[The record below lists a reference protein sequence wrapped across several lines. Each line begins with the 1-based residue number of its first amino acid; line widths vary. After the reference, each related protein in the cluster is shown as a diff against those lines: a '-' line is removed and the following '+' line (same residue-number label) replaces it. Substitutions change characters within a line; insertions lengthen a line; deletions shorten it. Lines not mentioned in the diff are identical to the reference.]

1 MDSTATG
8 FYDNLALEIVKHLPS
23 ILWFLFACALAILF
37 YKPLSFPTGLFYI
50 RR

>member
-1 MDSTATG
+1 MDSTAAV
-8 FYDNLALEIVKHLPS
+8 FHDNLALEIVKHLPS
-23 ILWFLFACALAILF
+23 ILWFLLACALMILI